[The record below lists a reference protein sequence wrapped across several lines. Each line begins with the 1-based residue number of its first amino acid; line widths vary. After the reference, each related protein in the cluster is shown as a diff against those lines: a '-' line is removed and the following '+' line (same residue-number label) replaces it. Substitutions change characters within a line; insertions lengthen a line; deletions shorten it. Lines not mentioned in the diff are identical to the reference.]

1 MHVNVMLCVSS
12 GVPNTIWYSVFGTPD
27 ETLTIVCDI
36 LLQYWK
42 ITVDITKRESF
53 IAEYNLKKKNSIHFL
68 LHESLP
74 DTKYFS
80 GLLVNKTLEENK
92 WDLWFSRLP
101 LVYHYQG

>member
-1 MHVNVMLCVSS
+1 M
-12 GVPNTIWYSVFGTPD
+12 FGTPD
-27 ETLTIVCDI
+27 ETLTLVCDI

-80 GLLVNKTLEENK
+80 GLLVNKTLEENTL
-92 WDLWFSRLP
+92 DLGSSRPP
-101 LVYHYQG
+101 LACHYQG